1 MGYSMMAMNKVPEE
15 NEELMNDLAE
25 IYDSSLKAKNL
36 VSRLLALSYK
46 NNERK
51 LTVFPADEIVNDV
64 TELAKPLIPE
74 NVEMETRLN
83 CRDITLHADR
93 SQIGQVFMNIVINA
107 LQAME
112 QSGRLTI
119 TTYAADGMA
128 TFRFTDT
135 GKGIPAEVL
144 PKIFDPFFSTKGVEK
159 GTGLGLAI
167 VKHIITEH
175 GGTVEAESEA
185 GKGTTITVRL
195 PVEKF

>member
-1 MGYSMMAMNKVPEE
+1 MTYS
-15 NEELMNDLAE
+15 
-25 IYDSSLKAKNL
+25 
-36 VSRLLALSYK
+36 
-46 NNERK
+46 
-51 LTVFPADEIVNDV
+51 
-64 TELAKPLIPE
+64 LIPE
-74 NVEMETRLN
+74 NVEMETRLG
-83 CRDITLHADR
+83 CREMKLHADR

-112 QSGRLTI
+112 QGGRLTI
-119 TTYAADGMA
+119 TTEAAEGMV

-144 PKIFDPFFSTKGVEK
+144 PKIFEPFFSTKGVEK